1 MSSMPRRPLLV
12 TSLACLA
19 CAAAAPAA
27 RAGVA
32 LRASVSP
39 STVSFPATLV
49 YSLTMVNDG
58 DAEERF
64 SVALISPTYHPARAG
79 EAIRESNAIRALG
92 DPAVVGA
99 GSVLGG
105 FTRVAGLLPA
115 CSATGAG
122 GHGYGID
129 GVSFDVGLPPRST
142 STLNAAYEAGLPF
155 WADLDLRMRFAI
167 GRRLTT
173 GRTGTLPA
181 DRRVLSPQPAIS
193 GRVAMHLTFTT
204 TPATGLAS
212 FDGRRP
218 IPVGKAITIVGRAV
232 PAIAGERVELRYA
245 RVGGRSNVLA
255 RGRAAR
261 PRVAAGG
268 TFRARWTPPR
278 TGSYELWARYVST
291 RPDVLSDDTCPRLL
305 RVIRRR

>member
-1 MSSMPRRPLLV
+1 MDPMPTHRRNRLLAAP
-12 TSLACLA
+12 LACLSLA
-19 CAAAAPAA
+19 VAAPAA
-27 RAGVA
+27 TAAVA

-39 STVSFPATLV
+39 AAVSFPATLV

-64 SVALISPTYHPARAG
+64 SIALISPTYHARPGQALP
-79 EAIRESNAIRALG
+79 ESNAIRALG
-92 DPAVVGA
+92 DPSVQGA
-99 GSVLGG
+99 GSLLGG

-142 STLNAAYEAGLPF
+142 STLSAAYEARLPF
-155 WADLDLRMRFAI
+155 WADLDLRMRFAV
-167 GRRLTT
+167 GARLTT
-173 GRTGTLPA
+173 GKRGTLPA
-181 DRRVLSPQPAIS
+181 DRKVLSPQPSIT
-193 GRVAMHLTFTT
+193 GRLAVHLTFAT
-204 TPATGLAS
+204 TPASGLAS

-218 IPVGKAITIVGRAV
+218 VAVGRAIAIVGRAV
-232 PAIAGERVELRYA
+232 PAIAGERVELRWA
-245 RVGGRSNVLA
+245 RVDARSNVLA
-255 RGRAAR
+255 RGRAAQ

-278 TGSYELWARYVST
+278 PGSYELWARYRAT
-291 RPDVLSDDTCPRLL
+291 RPDLVSDDTCPRLV
-305 RVIRRR
+305 RVRR